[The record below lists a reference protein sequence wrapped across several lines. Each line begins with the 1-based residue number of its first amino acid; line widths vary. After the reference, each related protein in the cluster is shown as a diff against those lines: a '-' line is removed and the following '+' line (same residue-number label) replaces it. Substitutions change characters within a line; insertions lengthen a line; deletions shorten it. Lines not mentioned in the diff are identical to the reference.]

1 MIFVSRVHS
10 VMRVTMLTFPKL
22 LIIIFILTNNSIF
35 AQSNLQAQYDYAS
48 KLFNEE
54 KYFDAITEFKRLLFF
69 DSLKQYSFEANKHTA
84 MSYKQGGKFTEA
96 IKYFSLTELST
107 PNLDSI
113 FDIKIEIIKTN
124 LLRRTIYRAFDLLK
138 DLDEDERFNAKK
150 DQMAYWKGWA
160 YIFNDDWEKA
170 SEEFA
175 KLDANHELARMC
187 GNVHDSQ
194 YSQSKARTLSYILPG
209 AGQFYTGNYISGILS
224 FSWVALW
231 SYISVE
237 AFLADRIFDGLMV
250 ANFLDFRFY
259 NGNIQNAAKFVDE
272 HNSELSNWMLNYLQS
287 NYRGPKP

>member
-10 VMRVTMLTFPKL
+10 VMRVTMLTFQKL

-69 DSLKQYSFEANKHTA
+69 DSLKQYSFEANKHIA

-96 IKYFSLTELST
+96 IKYFSLAELST
-107 PNLDSI
+107 TNLDSI

-124 LLRRTIYRAFDLLK
+124 LLRGTIYRAFDLLN
-138 DLDEDERFNAKK
+138 DLNDDERFNAKK
-150 DQMAYWKGWA
+150 NQITYWKGWA
-160 YIFNDDWEKA
+160 YIFNDEWTEA
-170 SEEFA
+170 SEEFS
-175 KLDANHELARMC
+175 KLSDRHELKVLC
-187 GNVHDSQ
+187 ENVSESM
-194 YSQSKARTLSYILPG
+194 YSKTKAQILSYILPG

-224 FSWVALW
+224 FSWVTLW
-231 SYISVE
+231 SYISIE

-250 ANFLDFRFY
+250 ANFLAFRFY
-259 NGNIQNAAKFVDE
+259 NGNIQNAEKFADE
-272 HNSELSNWMLNYLQS
+272 HNSELTNWVLNYLQN
-287 NYRGPKP
+287 NYRGLKP